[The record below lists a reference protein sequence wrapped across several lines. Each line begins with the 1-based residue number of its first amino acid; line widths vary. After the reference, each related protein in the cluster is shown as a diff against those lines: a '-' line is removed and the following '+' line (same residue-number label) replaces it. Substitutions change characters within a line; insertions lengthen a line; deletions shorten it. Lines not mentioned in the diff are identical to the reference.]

1 MRLIPKEKAEQ
12 IVIHDVDFEMLF
24 DIAWSAYVPFLKHG
38 YAVLNLVDGTIEP
51 LSLGTGELPS
61 GRDAYHVKLF
71 KIDKDTVIEPEMIL
85 SEEELAEYKQVA
97 NKIDLQEWV
106 EQKGMN
112 YYDLIKEYFWYCYDN
127 CSINSDAVFYELSLH
142 YQQEN

>member
-12 IVIHDVDFEMLF
+12 IVIHDADFETLF

-38 YAVLNLVDGTIEP
+38 YAVLNLIDGVIEP

-85 SEEELAEYKQVA
+85 SEEELVEYKHVA
-97 NKIDLQEWV
+97 DKIDLQEWV
-106 EQKGMN
+106 EQKGMD
-112 YYDLIKEYFWYCYDN
+112 YYELVKEYFWFYYDN

-142 YQQEN
+142 YQQE